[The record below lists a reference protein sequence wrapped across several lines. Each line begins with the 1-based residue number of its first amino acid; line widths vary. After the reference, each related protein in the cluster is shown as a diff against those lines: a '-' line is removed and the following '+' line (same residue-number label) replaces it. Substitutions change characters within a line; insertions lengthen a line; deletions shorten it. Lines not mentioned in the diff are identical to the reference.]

1 MMASGKEILVTY
13 KNLKPNQKCIYD
25 AFKLAVQVQGS
36 VLADFV
42 NSKGISADDGEAV
55 IVLARKYGFK
65 CEGAF
70 TGEFARNPINY
81 RPEADSHL
89 IYVITTEGETVG
101 AQAMRSQFQSSQSL
115 GDSDPTRP
123 LFDKRFTGV
132 QWHAIYA
139 KSNSQHQIVQWKDQ
153 QGQRNQGPL
162 VGDFCVIFSKPLK

>member
-25 AFKLAVQVQGS
+25 AFKLALQIEGR

-89 IYVITTEGETVG
+89 IYVITTESETVG
-101 AQAMRSQFQSSQSL
+101 AQAMRSQFQSSKSL
-115 GDSDPTRP
+115 GDSDATRP
-123 LFDKRFTGV
+123 LSDKRFTDV

-139 KSNSQHQIVQWKDQ
+139 KSNSHNQVIQWIDR
-153 QGQRNQGPL
+153 QGQRNSGPL
-162 VGDFCVIFSKPLK
+162 VGDFCVIFSKPL